1 MQRLFAVAVL
11 AVALRLA
18 ACGGTVDDDDGA
30 SPDAAPPRPE
40 ASTPAMPA
48 ASRT

>member
-18 ACGGTVDDDDGA
+18 ACGGTVDDGA